1 MLLSKV
7 DKLRQPAVNKT
18 RAPSGTIP
26 ATPSSIDHFKRSC
39 QRSAKKLLR
48 QPDFASVVTA
58 IASIATVDA
67 IFIPALPPIQEKN
80 TDKGEEHGTNSLG
93 GGGAEEINVI
103 DETTN
108 VAPAEVDT
116 ELGDLVRLPSMFDR
130 DTMIDNP
137 NFFCAALKLC

>member
-80 TDKGEEHGTNSLG
+80 TDKGEEHGTNSLDSEV
-93 GGGAEEINVI
+93 AEETNVV
-103 DETTN
+103 DKTNN
-108 VAPAEVDT
+108 VAPAEEGT
-116 ELGDLVRLPSMFDR
+116 ELGDLVHLSPMFD
-130 DTMIDNP
+130 
-137 NFFCAALKLC
+137 